1 MPGKNC
7 LCLIPR
13 IDSRF
18 FPLELLSP
26 VQDKNG
32 LDSKL
37 HSFFGRA
44 PYFIIVKLINGQ
56 VSFDK
61 YLSMNFLIKRGILD

>member
-1 MPGKNC
+1 
-7 LCLIPR
+7 
-13 IDSRF
+13 
-18 FPLELLSP
+18 

-44 PYFIIVKLINGQ
+44 PYFIIVKLINVQ